1 MLASSPGSASDV
13 LLHDGDQLIVPK
25 FQQEVS
31 VIGEVQIATAHLY
44 RPGYGRADYIAM
56 SGGETR
62 RADDARVY
70 VVRADGSVV
79 AKDGGRWFSR
89 DSTPMRP
96 GDTVVVP
103 LNAEHLPPLP
113 MWQAITQILYNVAIA
128 AAAVHSF

>member
-1 MLASSPGSASDV
+1 
-13 LLHDGDQLIVPK
+13 
-25 FQQEVS
+25 
-31 VIGEVQIATAHLY
+31 
-44 RPGYGRADYIAM
+44 M

-79 AKDGGRWFSR
+79 AKDSGRWFAR
-89 DSTPMRP
+89 DSTPIKA

-113 MWQAITQILYNVAIA
+113 MWQAITQILYNVAIS